1 MGSLARILE
10 EEKMI
15 EKLQERR
22 EELLQIKSD
31 KESEVREL
39 QVLQVTKHAELNDI
53 FEQIAETNWDT
64 SVEKNELEE
73 IDIALAVLN
82 RL

>member
-1 MGSLARILE
+1 
-10 EEKMI
+10 MI

-22 EELLQIKSD
+22 EELLQIKSN

-39 QVLQVTKHAELNDI
+39 QAMQATKHAELNDI
-53 FEQIAETNWDT
+53 FTQITESDWNT
-64 SVEKNELEE
+64 SVERNELEE

-82 RL
+82 RMQGEN